1 MLDAVS
7 IPIGERE
14 WRVECVRDE
23 GRVLA
28 YAESHAQAPYGL
40 LLWESAVAL
49 ARSLHRRPTL
59 VANKQVLELG
69 AGVGLPGLVARSLGA
84 EVWQTDHLILLRHKL
99 RRERPFILRRERR
112 FDLAPQHGQ
121 RDRISTSLATS
132 RRRMVAMEF
141 GTCRSGRSGGSSG
154 SVTFGKGKL
163 REENFGNR
171 S

>member
-1 MLDAVS
+1 MGTSEREKARSPRRVARASRTSATCHCQLSAGEETLTS
-7 IPIGERE
+7 LGERN
-14 WRVECVRDE
+14 RASHRCRN
-23 GRVLA
+23 GRRA
-28 YAESHAQAPYGL
+28 
-40 LLWESAVAL
+40 
-49 ARSLHRRPTL
+49 
-59 VANKQVLELG
+59 
-69 AGVGLPGLVARSLGA
+69 
-84 EVWQTDHLILLRHKL
+84 LILLRHKL

>member
-1 MLDAVS
+1 MNARR
-7 IPIGERE
+7 IIGPPFPEKDTRLPVTSTYATSE
-14 WRVECVRDE
+14 QPARMRRIGVLIAIAILKEIRSMEDKE
-23 GRVLA
+23 GTPDNTLC
-28 YAESHAQAPYGL
+28 
-40 LLWESAVAL
+40 
-49 ARSLHRRPTL
+49 RSL
-59 VANKQVLELG
+59 V
-69 AGVGLPGLVARSLGA
+69 
-84 EVWQTDHLILLRHKL
+84 LLRHKL

>member
-1 MLDAVS
+1 MLC
-7 IPIGERE
+7 GG
-14 WRVECVRDE
+14 WRRT
-23 GRVLA
+23 G
-28 YAESHAQAPYGL
+28 
-40 LLWESAVAL
+40 
-49 ARSLHRRPTL
+49 RRPLPRKPRRAALLRHWLPRSANVLL
-59 VANKQVLELG
+59 V
-69 AGVGLPGLVARSLGA
+69 
-84 EVWQTDHLILLRHKL
+84 LLRHKL

-154 SVTFGKGKL
+154 SVTLGKGKL